1 MPKTVGKHL
10 LKYEYKVGNALEQSP
25 FTKVHQEGEKVV
37 LEGIRAEAMDG
48 AATNL
53 GIKFKEWSEETEV
66 FFGKAKEIRRVPVE
80 IMGTDVGHYQGMSHE
95 EKIKLVQRN
104 ISKVLKDRPRR
115 EVDDIVTEIITGN
128 EEDIDGILLDWTN
141 FDKRTKTCHGEGTN
155 NEQLRPERV
164 KTIKVKSK
172 SGGWSKPA
180 EEVLHD
186 YLLDLEQLLRE
197 TGNSL

>member
-1 MPKTVGKHL
+1 MREYSTLRSEGVKEPK
-10 LKYEYKVGNALEQSP
+10 
-25 FTKVHQEGEKVV
+25 
-37 LEGIRAEAMDG
+37 
-48 AATNL
+48 
-53 GIKFKEWSEETEV
+53 WSEETEV
-66 FFGKAKEIRRVPVE
+66 FFRMAKEVRRVPVK
-80 IMGTDVGHYQGMSHE
+80 IIGTNVDHYQGMSHE

-128 EEDIDGILLDWTN
+128 KEDIDGILLDWTK
-141 FDKRTKTCHGEGTN
+141 FDERTKTDQDEGTN

-180 EEVLHD
+180 EEVLHE
-186 YLLDLEQLLRE
+186 YLLDLE
-197 TGNSL
+197 